1 MFDYKQLSFL
11 LGTQTR
17 GRTGMDCSTGV
28 WDQRVYRFRHLG
40 LASAKVHIFFEQA
53 KDFVKK
59 LMTKRFWAVC
69 IVAVGELSMIAIKL
83 TMIVAKLNTDR
94 FA

>member
-17 GRTGMDCSTGV
+17 ARTGMGFPTGV

-40 LASAKVHIFFEQA
+40 LISGAKVIYFLELA
-53 KDFVKK
+53 KFYLKN
-59 LMTKRFWAVC
+59 
-69 IVAVGELSMIAIKL
+69 IKIL
-83 TMIVAKLNTDR
+83 AGAKNIGYIRNIILNL
-94 FA
+94 